1 MALSTKPGR
10 LVSPKFAE
18 PELEAQAAETKAAA
32 ELSAIGEKPLPVA
45 SWRQALKDAV
55 RDPAEL
61 CRMLELPEALVPAA
75 ERAAAKFGLFVPR
88 AFVRRMRRGDSN
100 DPLLRQVLPLG
111 EELSDVVGF
120 TADPV
125 GDGPAELAA
134 GLLQKY
140 ESRALLIT
148 TGACAVHCRYCFR
161 RHYPYDTAPKSL
173 AAWEPALQAIA
184 ADPAIDEV
192 ILSGG
197 DPWTLVDDLLAP
209 LAARIAAIPHVRR
222 LRVHTRLPIFV
233 AERVCDSLLAWFSK
247 SAFAASASR
256 LVPICVIHAN
266 HAAELDDSVA
276 AALAKLQQA
285 GVLLLNQTVLL
296 RGVNDSIAAL
306 DALSRR
312 LVDVGVA
319 PYYLHQLDRVAGAA
333 HFEVPQAQGLKLVE
347 ALRVRLPGYA
357 VPRYVREEPG
367 AQSKTPLFV

>member
-1 MALSTKPGR
+1 
-10 LVSPKFAE
+10 
-18 PELEAQAAETKAAA
+18 
-32 ELSAIGEKPLPVA
+32 
-45 SWRQALKDAV
+45 
-55 RDPAEL
+55 
-61 CRMLELPEALVPAA
+61 
-75 ERAAAKFGLFVPR
+75 
-88 AFVRRMRRGDSN
+88 
-100 DPLLRQVLPLG
+100 LPLG
-111 EELSDVVGF
+111 DELVDVAGF

-173 AAWEPALQAIA
+173 AAWEPALAAIE

-209 LAARIAAIPHVRR
+209 LAARIAAVLHVRR

-233 AERVCDSLLAWFSK
+233 PERICDSLLAWFSK
-247 SAFAASASR
+247 ASFANSASR

-296 RGVNDSIAAL
+296 QGVNDSVGAL

-333 HFEVPQAQGLKLVE
+333 HFEVPEAQGLKLVE
-347 ALRVRLPGYA
+347 ALRARLPGYA

-367 AQSKTPLFV
+367 AQSKTPLFI